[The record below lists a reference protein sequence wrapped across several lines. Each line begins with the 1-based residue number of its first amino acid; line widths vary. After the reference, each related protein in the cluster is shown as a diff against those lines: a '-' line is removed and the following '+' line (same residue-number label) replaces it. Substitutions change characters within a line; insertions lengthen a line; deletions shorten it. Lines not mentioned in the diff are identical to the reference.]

1 MHHSQHYNVLKKG
14 SKTER
19 DERTDGQTEREREM
33 EVPTI
38 IAFGLLCDFGH
49 VHIALA
55 FLLDGHGDGRR
66 RRRRRWGCLS
76 VCLCVRENAAQKTE

>member
-1 MHHSQHYNVLKKG
+1 MRHSQHYNVLEKV
-14 SKTER
+14 SKPER
-19 DERTDGQTEREREM
+19 DERTDGRTNRERER

-49 VHIALA
+49 VDIALA

-66 RRRRRWGCLS
+66 RRRRRRRRKRRWGCLS
-76 VCLCVRENAAQKTE
+76 V